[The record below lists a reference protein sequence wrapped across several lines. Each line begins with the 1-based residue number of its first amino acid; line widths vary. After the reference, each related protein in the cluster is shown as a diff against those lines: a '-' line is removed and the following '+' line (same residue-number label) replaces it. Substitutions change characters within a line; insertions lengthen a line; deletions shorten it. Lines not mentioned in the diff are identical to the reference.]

1 MPSFAE
7 FNPFLSS
14 TEFMDQLRKEKRR
27 ADRSQSPLSIALFN
41 LDESSTRKGNHL
53 KLFMD
58 VLRNKTRETDIKG
71 WVNTKTIGL
80 ILTDTDRSGLD
91 HCVELIIQGNGHLNY
106 TITKASYPDTL
117 FENLLET
124 SGEKPDLFALK
135 NDHSQTASLQYFFK
149 RVLAVAG
156 LLMGS

>member
-1 MPSFAE
+1 MSSFAE

-27 ADRSQSPLSIALFN
+27 ADRSQSSLSIALFN
-41 LDESSTRKGNHL
+41 LDEFSTRQGNHL

-58 VLRNKTRETDIKG
+58 LLRNKTRETDIRG
-71 WVNTKTIGL
+71 WVNTKAIGL

-91 HCVELIIQGNGHLNY
+91 RCVELIIQENGHLNY
-106 TITKASYPDTL
+106 TITKATYPDTL

-124 SGEKPDLFALK
+124 SGEKPDLFLLEI
-135 NDHSQTASLQYFFK
+135 DHSQTAILQYFFK
-149 RVLAVAG
+149 RVLAVVSSLSG
-156 LLMGS
+156 P